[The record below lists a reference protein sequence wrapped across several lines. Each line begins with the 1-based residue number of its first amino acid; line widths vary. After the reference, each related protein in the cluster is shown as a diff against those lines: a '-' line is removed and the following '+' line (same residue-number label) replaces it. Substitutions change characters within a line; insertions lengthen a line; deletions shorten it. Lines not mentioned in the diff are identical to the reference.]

1 MEQKILKSC
10 YNIVKNKY
18 CNNFSIPK
26 NVSFIIADLELNNP
40 AKVEDTK
47 TDNPKIYVSRDLI
60 KLCVNEAINNDTSKY
75 NISILVHALHHEL
88 CHIEIDKNNPI
99 ISKYSDNYKYIT
111 DDNRGKFLLCV
122 FLQEYIACYLSYK
135 TITNAIVQKN
145 SNTFISIDLNLNNTG
160 DYIKFVKQSA
170 YFLGE
175 TKIQGEELRKYIL
188 DNMKNLYIK
197 DLLIDFDAIGEKL
210 AKKYKNITDVDI
222 ENNQYTF
229 STSYFMYK

>member
-1 MEQKILKSC
+1 MEQKALKSC
-10 YNIVKNKY
+10 YDIVKNKY
-18 CNNFSIPK
+18 CNNFSIPE
-26 NVSFIIADLELNNP
+26 NVSFIITDLELNNP
-40 AKVEDTK
+40 AKVKDTK

-60 KLCVNEAINNDTSKY
+60 KLCVNEAINNDTRKY

-135 TITNAIVQKN
+135 TITNAVAQAN
-145 SNTFISIDLNLNNTG
+145 SNTFINIGQNLNSTK
-160 DYIKFVKQSA
+160 DYMKFVKASA

-175 TKIQGEELRKYIL
+175 TKMECKELRKHIL
-188 DNMKNLYIK
+188 DNMENLYIK
-197 DLLIDFDAIGEKL
+197 DLLIDFDIIGEKL

-222 ENNQYTF
+222 ENNQYKF
-229 STSYFMYK
+229 STSYFLYK